1 MVQEAEAVGCRGGEG
16 HGEPPPLDIL
26 VHPSSPAAP
35 TASRDLG
42 RLMGRGSPRP
52 VLLPTGQGVIPGV
65 QYWLPHTLSPAISK
79 APWPTLH
86 SSAPHQ
92 GRSGGRLRF

>member
-1 MVQEAEAVGCRGGEG
+1 MQGWGGAWGASPTG
-16 HGEPPPLDIL
+16 HPGPPQL
-26 VHPSSPAAP
+26 SSRPH
-35 TASRDLG
+35 DLG
-42 RLMGRGSPRP
+42 RMMGRGSPRP

-65 QYWLPHTLSPAISK
+65 QYRLPHTLSPAISK